1 MSSTQMKKSGKV
13 FLVGAGPGDPGLITV
28 KAREVLGEAE
38 VVIYDYLASKRHLDY
53 VPEEAE
59 RIYVGKK
66 GGCHTMAQEDIN
78 RLIVERAREGKRVVR
93 LKGGDPFIFG
103 RGGEE
108 AEELV
113 EAGVPFEV
121 VPGVTSG
128 IAAAAYAGI
137 PLTHRRYT
145 TNVAFI
151 TGHEDPTK
159 EESGI
164 AWDKIATGIGTL
176 VFFMGVKNLPRIVE
190 NLVANGRSPETP
202 CAVIRWGTTL
212 KQETVVGRLLDIV
225 RLVKEK
231 GLKPP
236 AITVV
241 GEVVGLR
248 EFLSWFENK
257 PLFGRRIVVTRTRE
271 QASDLVKKLEELG
284 AACEEFPTIRIVPPD
299 SWEPLD
305 KAIKD
310 IKEFDWVIFT
320 SVNGVKNFLLRLR
333 ATGCDLRS
341 LGKCKVA
348 AIGPKTAEMLE
359 ELYLK
364 LDFVPS
370 EYRAE
375 GIIEGLKALGI
386 AGKKVLIPRAE
397 VAREILPEKLA
408 EAGAEVK
415 VVPAYKT
422 VKPEGEEAEALVK
435 LLEGREI
442 DMVTFTSSSTVSN
455 FVDILGRDRV
465 ASLLKG
471 VDIACIGPITA
482 ETAQKFSIQP
492 QVMPQEY
499 TIDSMVKSIEA
510 FYRDKH
516 R

>member
-1 MSSTQMKKSGKV
+1 MSCTQMKSGKV

-66 GGCHTMAQEDIN
+66 GGCHTMAQGDIN
-78 RLIVERAREGKRVVR
+78 QLIVERAGEGKRVVR

-113 EAGVPFEV
+113 AAGVPFEV
-121 VPGVTSG
+121 IPGVTSG

-176 VFFMGVKNLPRIVE
+176 VFFMGVKNLPHIVE

-225 RLVKEK
+225 QLVKEK

-248 EFLSWFENK
+248 ECLSWFENK
-257 PLFGRRIVVTRTRE
+257 PLFGRSIVVTRTRE
-271 QASDLVKKLEELG
+271 QASDLVRRLEELG

-320 SVNGVKNFLLRLR
+320 SVNGVKNFLLRLK
-333 ATGCDLRS
+333 AVGGDLRS
-341 LGKCKVA
+341 LSACKVA

-359 ELYLK
+359 DLYLK

-386 AGKKVLIPRAE
+386 AGKKALIPRAE

-408 EAGAEVK
+408 EAGAKVK

-422 VKPEGEEAEALVK
+422 VKPEAEEAEALVK

-455 FVDILGRDRV
+455 FVEMLGRDRV
-465 ASLLKG
+465 AFLLKG
-471 VDIACIGPITA
+471 VDIACIGPVTA
-482 ETAQKFSIQP
+482 ETAQKFGIQT

-499 TIDSMVKSIEA
+499 TIDSMVQSIEA
-510 FYRDKH
+510 FYRDKGK
-516 R
+516 